1 VVLCDTNILSSFAR
15 VGALDLLFKLFPQHQ
30 FALPQAVHKEIA
42 EAVRLNF
49 TFLDSVLAL
58 TDAGRI
64 LILSLVREE
73 EEDMMNLPKSFGP
86 GESEAVAIC
95 ARRGA
100 IFLSNDKSVKNYCQT
115 HGIEIYDLPALL
127 RALWKSKVISRQRA
141 QKIVN
146 DMERLEG
153 MVFKSKDRIFKK

>member
-1 VVLCDTNILSSFAR
+1 MVLCDTNILSSFAR

-30 FALPQAVHKEIA
+30 FALPQAVHKEIV

-49 TFLDSVLAL
+49 TFLESVLKL
-58 TDAGRI
+58 IDADSISI
-64 LILSLVREE
+64 LGLARAEE
-73 EEDMMNLPKSFGP
+73 SDMINLPKSFGP

-95 ARRGA
+95 ARRRA

-115 HGIEIYDLPALL
+115 HGIEVYDLPSLL
-127 RALWKSKVISRQRA
+127 RALWKDKIISRQKA
-141 QKIVN
+141 QKLVN

-153 MVFKSKDRIFKK
+153 MVFKNKDRIFKK

>member
-1 VVLCDTNILSSFAR
+1 MVLCDTNILSSLAR
-15 VGALDLLFKLFPQHQ
+15 VGALDLLFKLFPHDQ
-30 FALPQAVHKEIA
+30 FALPQAVHQEII

-49 TFLDSVLAL
+49 TFLESVLAS
-58 TDAGRI
+58 TNAGRI
-64 LILSLVREE
+64 LILSLDREE
-73 EEDMMNLPKSFGP
+73 ENAMMNLPKSFGL

-100 IFLSNDKSVKNYCQT
+100 VFLSNDKSVKNYCQT
-115 HGIEIYDLPALL
+115 HGIEVYDLPSLL
-127 RALWKSKVISRQRA
+127 RALWKNKVISRQKV

-153 MVFKSKDRIFKK
+153 MAFKNKERIFKK